1 MTYLVMENHAS
12 FTLVM
17 DETGD
22 FLKVANL
29 GYSVGET
36 LTQVQAVRTSGTI
49 SRPLGIFLGAVAA
62 SLVLFVVGLL
72 QFMSFNYAT
81 VKMTIN
87 PDVSIGVMR
96 DNKVR
101 ELKGLDAD
109 GKDLIAG
116 YSYRDKSLT
125 VVIDELVDRAIE
137 LEYLKAG
144 GMLSLNLDSRD
155 RDWLEDQSSSLT
167 RHLNEYMK
175 DKMDVT
181 INVGRADGEGQQVV
195 IPVGDARP
203 PETEDIDDTDDES
216 DDPDFGQEPD
226 LTQRPTPEPTPKPT
240 PIQQDSQAPTRTP
253 TTRPSPVTPATVPP
267 TPKPTPR
274 PTPVPTYN
282 AGDDTDYDDDGG
294 DDTDFDDEWDD
305 TDYD

>member
-1 MTYLVMENHAS
+1 M
-12 FTLVM
+12 
-17 DETGD
+17 
-22 FLKVANL
+22 
-29 GYSVGET
+29 
-36 LTQVQAVRTSGTI
+36 
-49 SRPLGIFLGAVAA
+49 
-62 SLVLFVVGLL
+62 LFVVGLL
-72 QFMSFNYAT
+72 QFMPFNYAT

-203 PETEDIDDTDDES
+203 PKRKISMMWMMKVTIPISVKNLTDK
-216 DDPDFGQEPD
+216 
-226 LTQRPTPEPTPKPT
+226 RPTPEPTPRIVK
-240 PIQQDSQAPTRTP
+240 R
-253 TTRPSPVTPATVPP
+253 RPGRQRPVHH
-267 TPKPTPR
+267 R
-274 PTPVPTYN
+274 
-282 AGDDTDYDDDGG
+282 
-294 DDTDFDDEWDD
+294 
-305 TDYD
+305 